1 MLYKVTQ
8 REWWSGGRTTFK
20 FFLTAGVLGTAT
32 TSLTYGA
39 AALWLGTS
47 ADVQGT
53 IRMLCWLLMALTGFK
68 LVGEATVLLHGYDR
82 KLGELKRTALLL
94 RGQLLKQ
101 FMARLG
107 VGAVGG
113 LLLPL
118 LLTSSMEQLS
128 PTGQLVFL
136 AASAAALLLS
146 ELLERM
152 LFFKA
157 LSAPKMPGAIA

>member
-1 MLYKVTQ
+1 MTPTP
-8 REWWSGGRTTFK
+8 RTPLPTV
-20 FFLTAGVLGTAT
+20 AGLA
-32 TSLTYGA
+32 LLA
-39 AALWLGTS
+39 IPIAALWLGNS

-68 LVGEATVLLHGYDR
+68 LLGEATVLLHGYDR

-94 RGQLLKQ
+94 RGQLLKH
-101 FMARLG
+101 FVARLG

-113 LLLPL
+113 ILLPL
-118 LLTSSMEQLS
+118 LLTASMAQLS
-128 PTGQLVFL
+128 APGQLVFL
-136 AASAAALLLS
+136 ASSAAALLFG